1 MRMKLVSRK
10 DFEIA
15 MEKAGGH
22 QYSPRLWCRTVSPWK
37 PDEVIGELTEDGY
50 LIPNYLYQAYLSPSN
65 ENALLCVKSELKTLQ
80 SLSLWGWIGKLSSQ
94 LIHSRNK
101 GKHHE

>member
-10 DFEIA
+10 DFEIV

-22 QYSPRLWCRTVSPWK
+22 QYSPRFWCRTVSPWK
-37 PDEVIGELTEDGY
+37 PDETIGELTEKGY

-65 ENALLCVKSELKTLQ
+65 ENALLNVKAELKTLQ
-80 SLSLWGWIGKLSSQ
+80 DLSLWGTVVWKIKQ
-94 LIHSRNK
+94 LIRPRS
-101 GKHHE
+101 